1 MTLCSKVAF
10 GDRSK
15 SLSLATPDSDGGRD
29 MESAHFPSIITTFLT
44 EPSLKPTKTPWDP
57 WAAAHKQRGTPKKRV
72 LLDGWMTS
80 TESTSGSFRL
90 QKDTEPSQLLLIII
104 SPDKIN
110 PVTAALWAQLAQ
122 PPSMKLMSG
131 WVLYP
136 QEPGNLLFQAC
147 NRPLKSP
154 ATSSSPPSSKWSK
167 LIGEGTCDPA
177 KYSP

>member
-104 SPDKIN
+104 SPDKDQSSDRSA
-110 PVTAALWAQLAQ
+110 VSTAGTAAVDEADVRMGSIPPGAWELAF
-122 PPSMKLMSG
+122 PSMQSA
-131 WVLYP
+131 P
-136 QEPGNLLFQAC
+136 QVPCDQQF
-147 NRPLKSP
+147 S
-154 ATSSSPPSSKWSK
+154 T
-167 LIGEGTCDPA
+167 LIEV
-177 KYSP
+177 K